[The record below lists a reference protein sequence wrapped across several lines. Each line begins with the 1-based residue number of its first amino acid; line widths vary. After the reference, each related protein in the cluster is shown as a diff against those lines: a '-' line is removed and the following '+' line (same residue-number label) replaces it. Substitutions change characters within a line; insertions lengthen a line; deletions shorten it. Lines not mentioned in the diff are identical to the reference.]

1 MQKEVTR
8 LLKSNNILLEIKYF
22 LMRLLILLFILIS
35 LNGCATGRYDK
46 AVVTKIESSSY
57 RIAFKALN
65 DSMSKLE
72 NYIMVKGAEICLNNG
87 FNYFSIHNRENRVV
101 IDGNIGRIMRSE
113 AEVKLYNLK
122 PNSIAGVYNCL
133 EVITNLGSTIDG
145 KDLSNKFLKNKPK
158 DKQEKK
164 DTPL

>member
-72 NYIMVKGAEICLNNG
+72 NYINQCSDNQIIPYFYKYKNNIYIKGIYRFGTKRL
-87 FNYFSIHNRENRVV
+87 
-101 IDGNIGRIMRSE
+101 
-113 AEVKLYNLK
+113 
-122 PNSIAGVYNCL
+122 
-133 EVITNLGSTIDG
+133 
-145 KDLSNKFLKNKPK
+145 
-158 DKQEKK
+158 
-164 DTPL
+164 